1 MECKIFIKLVDK
13 ESGQVSNEVPLTD
26 VIFNQS
32 EIEFQFWDEQLDD
45 YATLPYNDF
54 LFFQDDYDVVIRIC
68 DEEGK

>member
-13 ESGQVSNEVPLTD
+13 ESGQVSNEIPLTD

-54 LFFQDDYDVVIRIC
+54 LFFQDDYEVIIRIC
-68 DEEGK
+68 DEEGN